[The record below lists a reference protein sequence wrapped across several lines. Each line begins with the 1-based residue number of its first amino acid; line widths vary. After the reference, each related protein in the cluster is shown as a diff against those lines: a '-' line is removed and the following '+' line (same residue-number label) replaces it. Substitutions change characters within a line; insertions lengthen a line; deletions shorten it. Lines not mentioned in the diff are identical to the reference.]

1 MNDVAYIGEICRFY
15 VMLVLLAAAAG
26 KLRNIRAF
34 QNALETLTGVSRK
47 WSGGA
52 TLSLIT
58 AEGLVGLL
66 LLFGGETARI
76 GMMAAAALFLAFL
89 GVISLALTRRSAAV
103 CNCFGSS
110 PHTVSGVDLLRSIGL
125 LTACAIYLGQFGE
138 MNDIASIDII
148 AIFGVAMIAALLSI
162 HMQDIKF
169 LLHRRKIIE

>member
-34 QNALETLTGVSRK
+34 QNALEALTGVSSK
-47 WSGGA
+47 WSRGA
-52 TLSLIT
+52 TLYLIT

-66 LLFGGETARI
+66 LLFGGEAARI
-76 GMMAAAALFLAFL
+76 GMMAAAALFLVFL
-89 GVISLALTRRSAAV
+89 SVISLALTRRSTVA

-110 PHTVSGVDLLRSIGL
+110 LHTVSGIDLLRSIGL
-125 LTACAIYLGQFGE
+125 LTACAIYLGQFGD
-138 MNDIASIDII
+138 MNDIAFIDLI

-162 HMQDIKF
+162 HMQDIKS
-169 LLHRRKIIE
+169 LLHRRQIIE